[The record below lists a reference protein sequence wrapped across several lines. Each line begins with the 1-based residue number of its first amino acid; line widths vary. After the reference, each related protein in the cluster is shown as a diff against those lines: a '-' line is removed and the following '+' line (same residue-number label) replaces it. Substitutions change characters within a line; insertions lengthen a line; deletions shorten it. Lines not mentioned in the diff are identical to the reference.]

1 MPLEKAGIHLSVSTC
16 QLSLKQQGSLGW
28 QSVEEKDNSEI
39 KTGEGNEKHSTV
51 PKNNYSNAL
60 FTNIKRKLWWAM
72 IAYILKGH
80 DTEKHTKT

>member
-1 MPLEKAGIHLSVSTC
+1 MPLEKVGIHLSVSTC

-39 KTGEGNEKHSTV
+39 KTGEGNGKHSTLF

-60 FTNIKRKLWWAM
+60 FTNIK
-72 IAYILKGH
+72 
-80 DTEKHTKT
+80 